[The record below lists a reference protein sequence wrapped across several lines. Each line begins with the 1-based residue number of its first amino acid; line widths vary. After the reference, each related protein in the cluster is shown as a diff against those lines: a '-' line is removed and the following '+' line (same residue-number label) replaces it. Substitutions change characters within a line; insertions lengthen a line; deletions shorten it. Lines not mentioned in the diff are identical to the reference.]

1 MEILIFSGEKFKLV
15 ERGRNGREMAYGK
28 RIGTGEGHPAVSGE
42 TGDNPQESG
51 GSVPGQ
57 PFVSWERFRYEGI
70 SVDKKEAAPIG
81 QITAVRRQPPAERIS
96 FPKGS
101 AFFFFGYFP
110 FSQTFPSLG
119 CHHFL

>member
-57 PFVSWERFRYEGI
+57 PFVSWERFRYEG
-70 SVDKKEAAPIG
+70 ANC
-81 QITAVRRQPPAERIS
+81 AVRNNLSRKLCETCKKKFPP
-96 FPKGS
+96 
-101 AFFFFGYFP
+101 FFDVKIEEIM
-110 FSQTFPSLG
+110 L
-119 CHHFL
+119 